1 MCGSYCIAAA
11 SPLAGIGVRC
21 TFVFGGWDSSHR
33 TFLGLLLSSFRPADF
48 RRSGLRL
55 RGGTNSH
62 GRCRRRWLSSLVSAS
77 VRTFTLPGRSPE
89 AARFLLQLAN
99 LENAPP
105 SIGAD
110 GFVASPVDAVLSST
124 RPWIASLH
132 TRCGVLTGQND
143 NCATTPSPSPP
154 PRLLLSPVP
163 AQCLRVAVPERE
175 RPAASSFATSMDSIH
190 RRRRGVHTCGA
201 RCMQMRRM

>member
-33 TFLGLLLSSFRPADF
+33 TFLGLSLSSFRPADF

-89 AARFLLQLAN
+89 AARFLSGS
-99 LENAPP
+99 PT
-105 SIGAD
+105 SRTRRR
-110 GFVASPVDAVLSST
+110 ASERT
-124 RPWIASLH
+124 ASW
-132 TRCGVLTGQND
+132 
-143 NCATTPSPSPP
+143 
-154 PRLLLSPVP
+154 PRLLTP
-163 AQCLRVAVPERE
+163 C
-175 RPAASSFATSMDSIH
+175 
-190 RRRRGVHTCGA
+190 
-201 RCMQMRRM
+201 